1 MVAVLAERNLKL
13 LVGNLSCWP
22 ENSVERAPVV
32 RVCVKFHYDF
42 LSLIFLIHVSWRW
55 LQSREFM
62 QSAEGWN
69 VERHGY
75 FQARGIRNKGMLEIR
90 VRGIPE
96 RTSKSSC
103 ELNSLSSCECE
114 AHMQSTMTKSLRRAY
129 ITISCSTSPRLIP
142 TLPVCRLD
150 PKEQENLKT

>member
-69 VERHGY
+69 VERHWY

-96 RTSKSSC
+96 RTSPKSSC

-114 AHMQSTMTKSLRRAY
+114 AHMQSTMTKSLRSEVWY
-129 ITISCSTSPRLIP
+129 KLQYKSRLIP
-142 TLPVCRLD
+142 TLPVCRLE